1 MKLSTKLSIVTGLLL
16 AITVAITS
24 GITLVS
30 MHTELGNQAVQMQES
45 RLKTFRELAAQKGRE
60 FRLADDKL
68 MIGDYQV
75 NGNFELPDRLKE
87 ICGGTATL
95 FMGDTRISTNVMKP
109 DGSRA
114 IGTKL
119 TGVAYET
126 VLKQGRSY
134 RGEANI
140 LGTPYFTAYDPIK
153 NAQGATIGV
162 MYVGVKKSDY
172 FATFTWLVWVVAGAG
187 VVSVLFAISLST
199 ALARSQLRG
208 LTEIEELMEASARG
222 NLTLVSSPANN
233 EEIALVGQSL
243 NGMLEQF
250 RGIVRDIRE
259 SSQQVASSAEQLT
272 ASTAEI
278 ARTSMDVSRSSDVQ
292 QTATEQLASATT
304 ELSASIGEVAQQV
317 HQCEAK
323 AQDTVA
329 ATHSG
334 EQAGMATVEA
344 MTQIRAS
351 TSAMANAV
359 RVIQEIARQTN
370 LLSLNAAIEAAKA
383 GAMGKGFAVVAEEVR
398 KLAERSAGAAKEIGM
413 LIETSQT
420 SVDLGASKVEA
431 TSQALATIRMQTIA
445 LREMLATINHATQE
459 QARTGNEAA
468 EKVEQSA
475 AEATHNASA
484 STRLSATAAEIQQA
498 VKHLEGIAATLVH
511 AVDRF
516 KI

>member
-1 MKLSTKLSIVTGLLL
+1 
-16 AITVAITS
+16 
-24 GITLVS
+24 
-30 MHTELGNQAVQMQES
+30 
-45 RLKTFRELAAQKGRE
+45 
-60 FRLADDKL
+60 
-68 MIGDYQV
+68 
-75 NGNFELPDRLKE
+75 
-87 ICGGTATL
+87 
-95 FMGDTRISTNVMKP
+95 
-109 DGSRA
+109 
-114 IGTKL
+114 
-119 TGVAYET
+119 
-126 VLKQGRSY
+126 
-134 RGEANI
+134 
-140 LGTPYFTAYDPIK
+140 
-153 NAQGATIGV
+153 
-162 MYVGVKKSDY
+162 
-172 FATFTWLVWVVAGAG
+172 
-187 VVSVLFAISLST
+187 
-199 ALARSQLRG
+199 
-208 LTEIEELMEASARG
+208 MEASARG

-278 ARTSMDVSRSSDVQ
+278 ARTSMEVSRSSDVQ
-292 QTATEQLASATT
+292 QTAMEQLASATT